1 MDPEVTRELEEQL
14 RTLNEMISQQ
24 TAAITGMSRAIN
36 ESSVAVK
43 NVGNSANQLT
53 KSKKDSEQGHT
64 RNTSANTALQK
75 AHEKYG
81 TVMED
86 VAANFAAAYQ
96 SGTSA
101 LFSFTK
107 AVLGTQEG
115 FAKYNSAIDG
125 AGEAAFSIGKNF
137 GILGFI
143 VGGILNIG
151 SKVLQ
156 YQTQQA
162 DGLLNATDA
171 MARMGAAGTL
181 TTEQV
186 RQMGK
191 GAGLTSLELE
201 KLTKPMQSVQG
212 GFMALGGTQSE
223 GIKKFG
229 EMVAVSEDV
238 RREFKRL
245 GMGDQERNQALADFV
260 TMLNKSGTA
269 VSGSLS
275 TQGGLQKAALAYT
288 RNLYELAEMTG
299 KDVETAKKER
309 EIQMATMEV
318 ALQQNKWESDRIN
331 AQKKLE
337 SATSEEERQA
347 AQAELE
353 RIEREKKGFE
363 QFNNELKQA
372 GLSQDQIVSAQNQYL
387 TGTIN
392 RTSAQFAMW
401 GVDMGDMI
409 QKSKEGTLAKGE
421 LAQSIKEGFQGTL
434 NTVGQGTFAL
444 APGAA
449 ETFGVNKE
457 LVGRTTQMSET
468 DYRDQAK
475 KAAAN
480 VGANK
485 DGTGAAAQDPALEA
499 RNNLTEAERKLKLK
513 IDDLAA
519 QFNPLLGNM
528 DALKALGVAAAA
540 AGATIALLV
549 GAAGIKGMTGG
560 FNPKAKYFGMT
571 KKEYKANLSAALASG
586 KSKKEARSEFKKGYD
601 HLREQGIIT
610 KSGKNTGIDFH
621 QRDGLLWAG
630 KDPSR
635 SGSTGAPGSAKTN
648 DLQKVAGGGSS
659 IETFL
664 RGVTDGLSAAGK
676 EAGNV
681 IKGAGALAG
690 SITIIGAGIAGAT
703 WILGKSL
710 PTLAE
715 GLKAFNKVP
724 GDNLKAVGIGM
735 AGLGAGMYAMGGGKV
750 LSSIGDLISFFSDE
764 EEDPLDAVAKQ
775 VIKMQG
781 FEFRTEKVKSN
792 ANALIA
798 FSKAMAKVSGLGALS
813 GIGTMVKGI
822 AEGIT
827 AFFGGDPPYQDFI
840 EFSNLDIDA
849 KKTKKNAK
857 AFKNFAEAMA
867 SFEGNASSL
876 GVIGA
881 AIAESTA
888 RFFDVRPPL
897 EQVLYFSKLNINA
910 KKTKN
915 NATAFKYFSEAMSSY
930 KGLGSGLG
938 AISTA
943 LAEATF
949 QFFGVKPPLEQF
961 VYFSHLNISEKKADI
976 NSKAFVKFSN
986 AMASYSGGPGL
997 IDTIS
1002 TLAGAAFGS
1011 LFGVDGPIEAFS
1023 KFANTDFGPR
1033 AMSNSEAFLKYAQG
1047 VVASRKINAAPPEP
1061 PAPAGGKPSGS
1072 PAAAAP
1078 AAAAPTTSSK
1088 SDTGAAAPPPA
1099 AKKKSAPASSSTV
1112 TPPSHPEE
1120 TGEGSGEKYTV
1131 NGRIVSKREYDMFM
1145 SAHPELAKLNKTTQG
1160 KLQALTGGTGP
1171 LRQEDASKLLT
1182 AGIDVNTLAKT
1193 SMLLNENSFGFNTD
1207 AKMPGSEIKAPL
1219 NTNSVL
1225 MKLAKTTEDEVKA
1238 ATQLASA
1245 KTKHNTSSGIS
1256 EQGMMNLEL
1265 YNMITG
1271 KISTM
1276 LNILEDT
1283 NDTASKR
1290 LKAAR
1295 T

>member
-14 RTLNEMISQQ
+14 RILNEMISQQ
-24 TAAITGMSRAIN
+24 TAAITGMSRSIN
-36 ESSVAVK
+36 ESSIAVK
-43 NVGNSANQLT
+43 NVGNNANQLT
-53 KSKKDSEQGHT
+53 KSKKDSEQGYS
-64 RNTSANTALQK
+64 RNTTANTALQK
-75 AHEKYG
+75 SHQKYG
-81 TVMED
+81 EVMDD

-101 LFSFTK
+101 LFSFTQ
-107 AVLGTQEG
+107 AVLGSQEG
-115 FAKYNSAIDG
+115 YAKFNSTINSA
-125 AGEAAFSIGKNF
+125 GETAFSIGKNF

-143 VGGILNIG
+143 IGGILNIG

-162 DGLLNATDA
+162 DGILNATDA

-229 EMVAVSEDV
+229 QMVAVSEDV

-337 SATSEEERQA
+337 SATTEEERA
-347 AQAELE
+347 FAQAELE

-401 GVDMGDMI
+401 GTDMGEMI
-409 QKSKEGTLAKGE
+409 RKSKEGTLAKGE

-449 ETFGVNKE
+449 EAFGVNKE

-468 DYRDQAK
+468 DYRDQAA
-475 KAAAN
+475 KAAGN
-480 VGANK
+480 VGANQA
-485 DGTGAAAQDPALEA
+485 GTGAAAKDPAIET
-499 RNNLTEAERKLKLK
+499 RNNLTEAERFLKLK
-513 IDDLAA
+513 VDDLAA

-528 DALKALGVAAAA
+528 GALKALAVAAAA
-540 AGATIALLV
+540 AGGVLALLA
-549 GAAGIKGMTGG
+549 GAAAVKAGLSGAGSLAQKVGG
-560 FNPKAKYFGMT
+560 FFGRN
-571 KKEYKANLSAALASG
+571 K
-586 KSKKEARSEFKKGYD
+586 
-601 HLREQGIIT
+601 Q
-610 KSGKNTGIDFH
+610 
-621 QRDGLLWAG
+621 
-630 KDPSR
+630 
-635 SGSTGAPGSAKTN
+635 SGSGAAPSGPGGPTD

-659 IETFL
+659 IEVFL

-676 EAGNV
+676 QYTNV
-681 IKGAGALAG
+681 LKGASALAG
-690 SITIIGAGIAGAT
+690 SITIIGGGIAGAT

-715 GLKAFNKVP
+715 GLIAFNTVP
-724 GDNLKAVGIGM
+724 GENLKSVGIGM
-735 AGLGAGMYAMGGGKV
+735 AGLGAGMAAMGGGRV
-750 LSSIGDLISFFSDE
+750 LSSIGNLIGFFSEE
-764 EEDPLDAVAKQ
+764 EEDPLDSVAKQ
-775 VIKMQG
+775 VLKMQG
-781 FEFRTEKVKSN
+781 FDFKTEKVKENSR
-792 ANALIA
+792 ALIA
-798 FSKAMAKVSGLGALS
+798 FSTAMAKASGLGALS
-813 GIGTMVKGI
+813 GMGTMAKGI
-822 AEGIT
+822 YEGIT
-827 AFFGGDPPYQDFI
+827 SFFGGDPPYQDFVD
-840 EFSNLDIDA
+840 FSNLEIDS
-849 KKTKKNAK
+849 KKTKKNSI
-857 AFKNFAEAMA
+857 AFKYFAEALA
-867 SFEGNASSL
+867 SFEGNGSSL
-876 GVIGA
+876 GAIGS

-897 EQVLYFSKLNINA
+897 EQVLYFSMLPINA

-915 NATAFKYFSEAMSSY
+915 NATAFRLFSEAMSSY

-938 AISTA
+938 AITTA
-943 LAEATF
+943 LAEATY

-961 VYFSHLNISEKKADI
+961 VYFSQLPISEKKADI
-976 NSKAFVKFSN
+976 NSKAFVRFSD

-1011 LFGVDGPIEAFS
+1011 LFGMDGPIEAFS
-1023 KFANTDFGPR
+1023 KFAKTDFGPR
-1033 AMSNSEAFLKYAQG
+1033 ATANADAFLKYAQG
-1047 VVASRKINAAPPEP
+1047 VAVARKINAAPPES
-1061 PAPAGGKPSGS
+1061 PAPAGGKPS
-1072 PAAAAP
+1072 AAPAAP
-1078 AAAAPTTSSK
+1078 AAAPKPADQPEPK
-1088 SDTGAAAPPPA
+1088 SPPA
-1099 AKKKSAPASSSTV
+1099 TPPKSKTPPSSSSPV
-1112 TPPSHPEE
+1112 TPPSSSGE
-1120 TGEGSGEKYTV
+1120 TGEGPSGEKYTV
-1131 NGRIVSKREYDMFM
+1131 NGRVVSKREYDLFM
-1145 SAHPELAKLNKTTQG
+1145 SAHPELAKLNQSTAG
-1160 KLQALTGGTGP
+1160 KMQALLGGTGP
-1171 LRQEDASKLLT
+1171 INPADTAKLKMT
-1182 AGIDVNTLAKT
+1182 GMDINTLAKA
-1193 SMLLNENSFGFNTD
+1193 SMLLDDSLLSTAPD

-1238 ATQLASA
+1238 ATQLANA
-1245 KTKHNTSSGIS
+1245 RTKHNTSSGIS
-1256 EQGMMNLEL
+1256 EQGAMNLEL
-1265 YNMITG
+1265 YNMISS
-1271 KISTM
+1271 KVATM
-1276 LNILEDT
+1276 LNILENT
-1283 NDTASKR
+1283 NDNASKR
-1290 LKAAR
+1290 LKTAR
-1295 T
+1295 A